1 MQSFSF
7 HNPTKVLFGENQIA
21 NIGSQMKRDK
31 IDKCILVAGGGSIK
45 NNGVYDQVVQ
55 SLEKNGVKWVESWGV
70 QPNPTLDKLD
80 EIIEFARKEEVQAVL
95 AVGGGSVLDTG
106 KAAAAGFYVD
116 NIWDAYIGEDRV
128 TKALPIYTVLTLSA
142 TGSEMN
148 GNAVITNMD
157 TKEKI
162 CLSSIHLYP
171 KLSIIDPSVQ
181 NSLPFKHTA
190 SGAMDAMAHIFEYYF
205 VNDTA
210 LSTLAINEALAKTI
224 IESTDRLQANPAD
237 LNARSNL
244 AWSSTLALN
253 GITGAGLGFGDWGCH
268 AIEHAISALRP
279 HISHGEGLGVIFP
292 AWIEYLS
299 EKDPMRFS
307 RWAKEIFSE
316 SSATFG
322 VKHMRL
328 KLSGWGM
335 PLSLRDLGI
344 QQDELPILLDMIVK
358 SGTIGNVFKLGR
370 DEIHILLML
379 CF

>member
-1 MQSFSF
+1 MEAFFF
-7 HNPTKVLFGENQIA
+7 HNPTKVIFGANQIA

-45 NNGVYDQVVQ
+45 QNGVYEQVVH
-55 SLEKNGVKWVESWGV
+55 SLEENGVKWVESWGI
-70 QPNPTLDKLD
+70 QPNPTLEKLE
-80 EIIEFARKEEVQAVL
+80 EIINLARKEEVQAVL

-106 KAAAAGFYVD
+106 KATAAGFYMD
-116 NIWDAYIGEDRV
+116 DIWNAYIGEDKI

-148 GNAVITNMD
+148 GNAVITNMQ

-162 CLSSIHLYP
+162 CVSSGHLYP
-171 KLSIIDPSVQ
+171 RLSIIDPAVQ

-205 VNDTA
+205 ANDTA
-210 LSTLAINEALAKTI
+210 LSTLAINEALTKTI
-224 IESTDRLQANPAD
+224 VESTDRLQANPAD
-237 LNARSNL
+237 INARSNL

-253 GITGAGLGFGDWGCH
+253 GMTGAGLGYGDWGCH

-279 HISHGEGLGVIFP
+279 HVSHGEGLGVIFP

-307 RWAKEIFSE
+307 RWAKEIWGE

-322 VKHMRL
+322 VKQMRL
-328 KLSGWGM
+328 KLSAWGM
-335 PLSLRDLGI
+335 PLSLRDLGLH
-344 QQDELPILLDMIVK
+344 QEDLPILLDMITK
-358 SGTIGNVFKLGR
+358 SGSIGNIFKLGR